1 MFFIMGVSSK
11 QRQLDFH
18 QTIICSRCGQYGH
31 YEVYM
36 EYMYFSFFFIPLFKW
51 NKKYYVKS
59 SCCGSLYTINKELGS
74 AIEKGE
80 RVTIRDED
88 LQLFR
93 DGQWNNGYRCS
104 QCGAEGNNDY
114 QYCPHCGKEL
124 R

>member
-18 QTIICSRCGQYGH
+18 QTITCSRCGQYGH

-36 EYMYFSFFFIPLFKW
+36 EYMFFSFFFIPLFKW

-59 SCCGSLYTINKELGS
+59 SCCSSLYMINKELGS

-80 RVTIRDED
+80 AITIKDED
-88 LQLFR
+88 LELFH
-93 DGQWNNGYRCS
+93 DGQRCS
-104 QCGAEGNNDY
+104 RCGTEVDSDY
-114 QYCPHCGKEL
+114 SYCPHCGSPL